1 MFFTFMLERSAAQP
15 VAAQVLYARGE
26 REGRCVDGG
35 RGGVP
40 SAQTP
45 EGLLSG
51 VRPLGVQCNGVTHLY
66 NCSLYISAPTRISIF
81 SPSRTPPATYFWL
94 MGTFP
99 IIISIS
105 ILSALILTSLSSCVR
120 PVLLHI
126 YWHRLCDGHS
136 NRVVPLQKLPFNH

>member
-1 MFFTFMLERSAAQP
+1 MLERSAAQP

-26 REGRCVDGG
+26 REGRRVDGG

-66 NCSLYISAPTRISIF
+66 NCSLYIFAPNPYLYLTTRNHHHRPIFDWCGTISHHNLDLYSF
-81 SPSRTPPATYFWL
+81 SFD
-94 MGTFP
+94 FD
-99 IIISIS
+99 
-105 ILSALILTSLSSCVR
+105 SLSSCVR
-120 PVLLHI
+120 PVHILILFLRSLHS
-126 YWHRLCDGHS
+126 RECGPTAETALS
-136 NRVVPLQKLPFNH
+136 PLTY